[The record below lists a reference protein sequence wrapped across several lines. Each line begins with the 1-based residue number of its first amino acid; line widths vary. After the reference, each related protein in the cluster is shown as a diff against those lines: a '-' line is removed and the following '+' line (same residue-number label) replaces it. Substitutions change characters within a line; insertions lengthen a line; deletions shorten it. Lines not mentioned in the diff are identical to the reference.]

1 MRLHRLDYSCYARFV
16 QATLELAKVPFEL
29 VDVRY
34 GDREELAKLTGG
46 YIQVPVLELDDGT
59 PIVDSRR
66 IAQHLVSTDE
76 RVARLV
82 PDADAA
88 LVWAYVDFANGPVED
103 AAFRLASPGIAQR
116 FESAFERALFV
127 FSKER
132 KFGAGCVDAWE
143 RDADALFEQLV
154 TVLEPTTRTLAHRPF
169 LIGRE
174 PTLADLALLSQ
185 LLMLDLGAPDRV
197 AQLVLRFDVL
207 RAWRERL
214 EARLGPPP
222 YGRVAARHRDEPEML
237 EALASAPAP
246 SGKLEHI
253 VARPAKHERRV
264 LDRARLDVD
273 EGLEGDDWRT
283 TDGTRGRQLTLMD
296 ARVATA
302 IAERG
307 DWELFGDNL
316 FVSFDLSTDSLRPG
330 DRLRLG
336 GALLEITD
344 EPHLGCRKLA
354 SRFGPA
360 ALRFV
365 NHKSVRAQRRRGIY
379 AQVLEGG
386 EIAIGD
392 VLTRA

>member
-59 PIVDSRR
+59 AIVDSRR
-66 IAQHLVSTDE
+66 IVQHLARTDE

-103 AAFRLASPGIAQR
+103 AAFRLASPGIALR

-132 KFGAGCVDAWE
+132 KFGAGCIDAWE

-154 TVLEPTTRTLAHRPF
+154 AVLEPTTRTLAHRPF

-174 PTLADLALLSQ
+174 PSLADLALLSH

-237 EALASAPAP
+237 EVLTSAPAP
-246 SGKLEHI
+246 TGKLEHI

-336 GALLEITD
+336 AALLEITD

-365 NHKSVRAQRRRGIY
+365 NHKSVRAERRRGIY

-386 EIAIGD
+386 EIAVGD

>member
-1 MRLHRLDYSCYARFV
+1 
-16 QATLELAKVPFEL
+16 
-29 VDVRY
+29 
-34 GDREELAKLTGG
+34 
-46 YIQVPVLELDDGT
+46 
-59 PIVDSRR
+59 
-66 IAQHLVSTDE
+66 
-76 RVARLV
+76 
-82 PDADAA
+82 
-88 LVWAYVDFANGPVED
+88 
-103 AAFRLASPGIAQR
+103 
-116 FESAFERALFV
+116 
-127 FSKER
+127 
-132 KFGAGCVDAWE
+132 
-143 RDADALFEQLV
+143 
-154 TVLEPTTRTLAHRPF
+154 
-169 LIGRE
+169 
-174 PTLADLALLSQ
+174 
-185 LLMLDLGAPDRV
+185 
-197 AQLVLRFDVL
+197 
-207 RAWRERL
+207 
-214 EARLGPPP
+214 
-222 YGRVAARHRDEPEML
+222 
-237 EALASAPAP
+237 
-246 SGKLEHI
+246 
-253 VARPAKHERRV
+253 V

>member
-59 PIVDSRR
+59 AIVDSRR
-66 IAQHLVSTDE
+66 IAEHLARTDE

-82 PDADAA
+82 PEADAA
-88 LVWAYVDFANGPVED
+88 LVWAFVDFANGPVED

-132 KFGAGCVDAWE
+132 KFGAGCIDAWE
-143 RDADALFEQLV
+143 RDADVLFEQLV
-154 TVLEPTTRTLAHRPF
+154 AVLEPTTRTLAHRPF

-197 AQLVLRFDVL
+197 AQLVLRYDVL

-237 EALASAPAP
+237 EALTSAPAP

-264 LDRARLDVD
+264 LERARLDVD

-302 IAERG
+302 IAERD

>member
-16 QATLELAKVPFEL
+16 QATLELVKVPFEL

-66 IAQHLVSTDE
+66 IALHLARTDE

-103 AAFRLASPGIAQR
+103 AAFRLASPGIARR

-143 RDADALFEQLV
+143 RDADALFEQLAA
-154 TVLEPTTRTLAHRPF
+154 VLEPTARTLAHRPF
-169 LIGRE
+169 LLGRE

-222 YGRVAARHRDEPEML
+222 YGRVAARHRDEDEMFT
-237 EALASAPAP
+237 ALVSAPAP

-264 LDRARLDVD
+264 LSRARLTVD
-273 EGLEGDDWRT
+273 EGLEGDDWHT
-283 TDGTRGRQLTLMD
+283 TDGTRSRQLTLMD
-296 ARVATA
+296 ARVAAA
-302 IAERG
+302 IAERD

-379 AQVLEGG
+379 AQILEGG

-392 VLTRA
+392 VLVRA

>member
-1 MRLHRLDYSCYARFV
+1 MRLHRFNYSCYARFV

-34 GDREELAKLTGG
+34 GDREELARLTGG
-46 YIQVPVLELDDGT
+46 TIQVPVLELDDGT

-66 IAQHLVSTDE
+66 IVEHLVQTDE

-82 PDADAA
+82 PEADAA

-116 FESAFERALFV
+116 FETAFERALFV
-127 FSKER
+127 LSKER
-132 KFGAGCVDAWE
+132 KFGSGCVQAWE
-143 RDADALFEQLV
+143 HDGDALFDRLV
-154 TVLEPTTRTLAHRPF
+154 SALEPTTRTLTHRPF
-169 LIGRE
+169 LLGRE

-197 AQLVLRFDVL
+197 AQLVLRLEVL

-222 YGRVAARHRDEPEML
+222 YGRVSMRHRDESDL
-237 EALASAPAP
+237 SASLAAAPAP

-253 VARPAKHERRV
+253 VARPAQHERRV
-264 LDRARLDVD
+264 LQHARLDVT
-273 EGLEGDDWRT
+273 EGLEGDAWRT
-283 TDGTRGRQLTLMD
+283 TDGLPARQITLMD
-296 ARVATA
+296 ARVAGA
-302 IAERG
+302 IAERD

-336 GALLEITD
+336 RALLEITD

-365 NHKSVRAQRRRGIY
+365 NHKSIRAERRRGIY
-379 AQVLEGG
+379 ARVIESG
-386 EIAIGD
+386 EIAVGD
-392 VLTRA
+392 VLSRV

>member
-29 VDVRY
+29 VDVPY

-66 IAQHLVSTDE
+66 IVQHLVRTDE

-82 PDADAA
+82 PEAEAA

-116 FESAFERALFV
+116 FDTAFERALFV
-127 FSKER
+127 FAKER
-132 KFGAGCVDAWE
+132 KFGAGCVQAWE
-143 RDADALFEQLV
+143 RDADALFERLV
-154 TVLEPTTRTLAHRPF
+154 EVLEPTTRTLTHRPF

-222 YGRVAARHRDEPEML
+222 YGRVAARQRDESEML
-237 EALASAPAP
+237 EALTSAPAP

>member
-1 MRLHRLDYSCYARFV
+1 MRLHRFDYSCYARFV

-34 GDREELAKLTGG
+34 GDREELARLTGG
-46 YIQVPVLELDDGT
+46 TIQVPVLELDDGT
-59 PIVDSRR
+59 AIVDSRR
-66 IAQHLVSTDE
+66 IVEHLVHTDE

-82 PDADAA
+82 PEADAA

-116 FESAFERALFV
+116 FETAFERALFV

-132 KFGAGCVDAWE
+132 KFGSGCVQAWE
-143 RDADALFEQLV
+143 HDADALFDRLV
-154 TVLEPTTRTLAHRPF
+154 LALEPTTRTLTHRPF
-169 LIGRE
+169 LLGRE

-197 AQLVLRFDVL
+197 AQLVLRFEVL
-207 RAWRERL
+207 RAWRQRL
-214 EARLGPPP
+214 EARMGPPP
-222 YGRVAARHRDEPEML
+222 YGRVATRHRDESDMS
-237 EALASAPAP
+237 ASLAVAPAP

-253 VARPAKHERRV
+253 VARPAKHERQV
-264 LDRARLDVD
+264 LQRARLDVT

-283 TDGTRGRQLTLMD
+283 TDGLPARQITLMD
-296 ARVATA
+296 ARVAGA
-302 IAERG
+302 IAERD

-336 GALLEITD
+336 HALLEITD

-365 NHKSVRAQRRRGIY
+365 NHKSIRAERRRGIY
-379 AQVLEGG
+379 ARVIESG
-386 EIAIGD
+386 EIAVGD
-392 VLTRA
+392 VLKRV

>member
-59 PIVDSRR
+59 AIVDSRR
-66 IAQHLVSTDE
+66 IVQHLARTDE

-82 PDADAA
+82 PDVDAA

-103 AAFRLASPGIAQR
+103 AAFRLASPGIALR

-132 KFGAGCVDAWE
+132 KFGVGCIDAWE

-154 TVLEPTTRTLAHRPF
+154 AVLEPTTRTLAHRPF
-169 LIGRE
+169 LLGRE

-237 EALASAPAP
+237 DALTSAPAP
-246 SGKLEHI
+246 TGKLEHI

-365 NHKSVRAQRRRGIY
+365 NHKSVRAERRRGIY

-386 EIAIGD
+386 DIAVGD

>member
-66 IAQHLVSTDE
+66 IAQHLARTDE

-143 RDADALFEQLV
+143 RDADALFERLV
-154 TVLEPTTRTLAHRPF
+154 EVLEPTTRTLAHRPF

-222 YGRVAARHRDEPEML
+222 YGRVAARHRDESEMR
-237 EALASAPAP
+237 EALTSAPAP
-246 SGKLEHI
+246 TGKLEHI

-273 EGLEGDDWRT
+273 GGLEGDDWRT

-365 NHKSVRAQRRRGIY
+365 NHKSVRAERRRGIY
-379 AQVLEGG
+379 AQVIEGG
-386 EIAIGD
+386 EIAVGD